1 MAYFKSLVFSCLC
14 ALAKKQ
20 IDFVADYISLTLIA
34 IFVSLNGNLLQTFK
48 SNSLLTSTL
57 TLSKQEE
64 REVVSFISLLVR
76 TQLCFPSVARE
87 KEWPCKFSRHL
98 FCLTSVSDLAASLEE
113 SKDELQVAKRKNTA
127 LIKVSVS
134 SKPSALFFIHS
145 SKGGTRQ
152 GGLFNSW
159 QKKVWNYIC
168 LIGCLTA

>member
-1 MAYFKSLVFSCLC
+1 MFLWTEIYWKTLSL
-14 ALAKKQ
+14 
-20 IDFVADYISLTLIA
+20 IH
-34 IFVSLNGNLLQTFK
+34 
-48 SNSLLTSTL
+48 LLTSTL

-64 REVVSFISLLVR
+64 WEVVSSISLLVY

-134 SKPSALFFIHS
+134 SKPSALFFTFS

-152 GGLFNSW
+152 RGLF
-159 QKKVWNYIC
+159 QFLTKKSLKLHLLDRMFDSVKNKSNNDCFNCMKYC
-168 LIGCLTA
+168 